1 MLMDYAKQLSGV
13 LRKSP
18 KKGSCFGKGKYN
30 KRCTTGGL
38 LTSLLLTLVVVPVAY
53 DLFDEL
59 QAKVMKRKTKDEG

>member
-1 MLMDYAKQLSGV
+1 MPAGHSGKERHCAHGLYQATEWGAK
-13 LRKSP
+13 KSP

-38 LTSLLLTLVVVPVAY
+38 LASLLLTLVIVPVAY

-59 QAKVMKRKTKDEG
+59 